1 MSPLSNG
8 RRRWLSRLLASACDP
23 DLIVFM
29 RFFVRSRRL
38 RSRKQC
44 SFHMALAA
52 WGHHA
57 RMMVKN
63 GSQINIYDPW
73 KQRIAPPSWV
83 REALEGTP
91 YTLNFVARA
100 ADQAFGEG
108 SCQLQALT
116 RLLMMALYGEEEGM
130 IPWTTER
137 PEMLAV
143 PVAVQLL
150 ISRLRV
156 R

>member
-1 MSPLSNG
+1 MY
-8 RRRWLSRLLASACDP
+8 
-23 DLIVFM
+23 
-29 RFFVRSRRL
+29 
-38 RSRKQC
+38 K
-44 SFHMALAA
+44 
-52 WGHHA
+52 
-57 RMMVKN
+57 KN

-73 KQRIAPPSWV
+73 KQQIATPSWV

-100 ADQAFGEG
+100 PDQAFAEG

-116 RLLMMALYGEEEGM
+116 RLLMMALYGEEGGM
-130 IPWTTER
+130 VPWTTEN

-150 ISRLRV
+150 ISRLRI

>member
-1 MSPLSNG
+1 MIHPTQ
-8 RRRWLSRLLASACDP
+8 
-23 DLIVFM
+23 
-29 RFFVRSRRL
+29 L
-38 RSRKQC
+38 RV
-44 SFHMALAA
+44 SFHMKSFVESPQSQLALAA
-52 WGHHA
+52 WGQHA
-57 RMMVKN
+57 RMLVKN

-91 YTLNFVARA
+91 YTLNFVPHA

-116 RLLMMALYGEEEGM
+116 RLLMMALYGEEDGM
-130 IPWTTER
+130 IPWTTEK

-150 ISRLRV
+150 ISRLRI